1 MGFLKKNNK
10 MRSNQERIKNEK
22 LQSKAH
28 KKNNN
33 KIKEDKTKFLK
44 FVIFN
49 YMK

>member
-28 KKNNN
+28 KKKQKQNQRG
-33 KIKEDKTKFLK
+33 
-44 FVIFN
+44 
-49 YMK
+49 